1 MIAPAPSSAPGL
13 VPGVVVPLLVVVVLV
28 GWSGLGLPLRSE
40 APFTQMYGALALKVR
55 VIWNLAAVATEAV
68 AMDARLSATGYLPG
82 GDLARCPLRLLVQ
95 KCRIGDRLDVRLPHW
110 RQCSCPRRGCRW
122 ICCGSRC
129 RVNRNGRT
137 SIRWG
142 SIFRSL
148 GRGNGLV
155 VVLRNGG
162 WVLLHLFLH
171 FFHLLLLFGWNGAF
185 RRGRSRDPGA
195 RRLKGKPQ
203 CKHQLR
209 ATQWRTTA
217 NERSQLV
224 HVRVVH
230 ECNRVLERLR
240 LTNVLH
246 GRHRGLRSCHDYNES
261 ECKQSRNLKEE
272 CRNVNAKVAC
282 PDKCTLLRT
291 VSADTAANSRNE
303 SNASSGQAT
312 TCNRPQQTNAKRGHP
327 FLEWTIA
334 QSRFVKMQLQARD
347 LQKRET
353 EVGCEIARN
362 VPPPAAASRATCNA
376 RM

>member
-1 MIAPAPSSAPGL
+1 
-13 VPGVVVPLLVVVVLV
+13 
-28 GWSGLGLPLRSE
+28 
-40 APFTQMYGALALKVR
+40 
-55 VIWNLAAVATEAV
+55 
-68 AMDARLSATGYLPG
+68 MDARLSATSYLPG
-82 GDLARCPLRLLVQ
+82 GDLARCPLRLLVP
-95 KCRIGDRLDVRLPHW
+95 KCRIGNRLDVRLPHW
-110 RQCSCPRRGCRW
+110 RQCSCRRRGCRW
-122 ICCGSRC
+122 ICCGSRR
-129 RVNRNGRT
+129 RVDRNGRA

-155 VVLRNGG
+155 IVLRNGG
-162 WVLLHLFLH
+162 WVLLHLFPTFSTFSFSL
-171 FFHLLLLFGWNGAF
+171 GGMEPSGA
-185 RRGRSRDPGA
+185 RRSRDPGA
-195 RRLKGKPQ
+195 RRLKGEPQ

-230 ECNRVLERLR
+230 ECNGVLERLR

-261 ECKQSRNLKEE
+261 ECKQSRNMKEE
-272 CRNVNAKVAC
+272 CRNANANVAC
-282 PDKCTLLRT
+282 PDRCTPLCT
-291 VSADTAANSRNE
+291 VSADTAAKSRNE
-303 SNASSGQAT
+303 GNASSSQAT

-353 EVGCEIARN
+353 EVGCEIA
-362 VPPPAAASRATCNA
+362 
-376 RM
+376 